1 MGGDIN
7 SADYAYSI
15 VDFSITAY
23 GGYSGMKIVPKYNRL
38 IRPSLGN
45 RLVQDDYFITHQLI
59 LKINSH

>member
-45 RLVQDDYFITHQLI
+45 RPGTGRLFHYTSD
-59 LKINSH
+59 